1 METSPGAGRLTDDGE
16 GGGLRKGRENPA
28 ARFLQGGGEG
38 QSAPHITGAHHH
50 DLLLAEMAGEQ
61 AGQTLMGG
69 SVGDKED
76 GIRLPKGLGR
86 VGGRRRGKSARMDQL
101 AGAAD
106 GRILLERTNTI
117 SIFRHIV

>member
-1 METSPGAGRLTDDGE
+1 
-16 GGGLRKGRENPA
+16 
-28 ARFLQGGGEG
+28 
-38 QSAPHITGAHHH
+38 
-50 DLLLAEMAGEQ
+50 MAGEQ

-86 VGGRRRGKSARMDQL
+86 VGGGAGKSARMGQL